1 MTTLDTLST
10 ARPDHGEVA
19 DAALAMADFD
29 AKSGDYGMAL
39 DWLGVAAHHRELT
52 PEYHAKKTTWEN
64 GSRPASTFD
73 ADRDAV
79 AAAALTVIRRVL
91 VEGAR
96 LTREALER
104 EASIHLSAPPREA
117 MLTLDTVAQRL
128 GVAALA

>member
-1 MTTLDTLST
+1 MTTLDTLSS

-39 DWLGVAAHHRELT
+39 DWLGVAAQHRTLT
-52 PEYHAKKTTWEN
+52 PEYQAKKTTWEN
-64 GSRPASTFD
+64 GSHPAAIIDTH
-73 ADRDAV
+73 RDAV

-104 EASIHLSAPPREA
+104 EASIHLAAPPREA

-128 GVAALA
+128 GVSALT